1 MVSEIHANGSRGRTL
16 RTMALDQSALLEVL
30 DALKAA
36 EVDDRIRQA
45 AETIYQALIE
55 AELSSVIGALPHERT
70 GSRAGWRNGHRP
82 RTVTTTAG
90 DLELRIPKLRAGS
103 FFPSLLERRRRV
115 DQSLF
120 AVIMEAYLHGTSTRK
135 VDDLVKALGAD
146 SGISKSE
153 VSRICADLD
162 TEVAAFRDRSL
173 AAQVFRYVFLDATYC
188 KARVDHRVVSQAVVV
203 ATGVAADGHREVLGF
218 EVGDSED
225 GAFWTA
231 FLRSLKTRGLNGVQ
245 LVISDAH
252 AGLKN
257 AIAAVLIGAAW
268 QRCRVHFLRNVL
280 AAVPKGSA
288 EMVAAAIRTIFAQP
302 SPAHVRDQL
311 EVIAAMLGRQFP
323 KVEAVLRDASDD
335 ITAFASFPVSHWKK
349 IWSTNPLERLNKE
362 IKRRTDVVGVF
373 PNPAALLR
381 LAGAVLVEAHDEW
394 QVSERRYLSEGSM
407 ALLDTPP
414 DGPKE
419 VATPAL
425 LTA

>member
-1 MVSEIHANGSRGRTL
+1 M
-16 RTMALDQSALLEVL
+16 DQSALLEIL
-30 DALKAA
+30 EALKAA
-36 EVDDRIRQA
+36 EVDDKIRQA

-55 AELSSVIGALPHERT
+55 AELSSVIGAFPHQRT
-70 GSRAGWRNGHRP
+70 EARMAQRNGHRL
-82 RTVTTTAG
+82 RTLTTTAG

-146 SGISKSE
+146 TGISKSE

-173 AAQVFRYVFLDATYC
+173 AGQPFRYVFLDATYC

-218 EVGDSED
+218 DVGDSED
-225 GAFWTA
+225 GAFSTA
-231 FLRSLKTRGLNGVQ
+231 FLRSLKTRGLGGVQ

-252 AGLKN
+252 AELKA
-257 AIAAVLIGAAW
+257 AIAAVLIGSAW

-280 AAVPKGSA
+280 AQVPKGSA

-302 SPAHVRDQL
+302 GPVHVAEQL
-311 EVIAAMLGRQFP
+311 DTIATMLGRQFP
-323 KVEAVLRDASDD
+323 KVESMLRDAEPDV
-335 ITAFASFPVSHWKK
+335 TAFAGFPVSHWKK
-349 IWSTNPLERLNKE
+349 VWSTNPLERLNKE

-381 LAGAVLVEAHDEW
+381 LAGEVLAEAHDKW
-394 QVSERRYLSEGSM
+394 QVADKRYLSEGSM

-414 DGPKE
+414 VNPKE
-419 VATPAL
+419 VAPAAL

>member
-1 MVSEIHANGSRGRTL
+1 MVSETTPMVLAEGQH
-16 RTMALDQSALLEVL
+16 TMALDQSALIEVL
-30 DALKAA
+30 EALKAA

-55 AELSSVIGALPHERT
+55 AELSSVIGALPHERSSART
-70 GSRAGWRNGHRP
+70 GHRNGHRP
-82 RTVTTTAG
+82 RMLASTAG
-90 DLELRIPKLRAGS
+90 DLELRIPKLRTGS

-120 AVIMEAYLHGTSTRK
+120 AVIMEAYLHGTSTCK

-153 VSRICADLD
+153 VSRICAGLD
-162 TEVAAFRDRSL
+162 TEVAAFRDRPL
-173 AAQVFRYVFLDATYC
+173 AGQPFRYVFLDATYC
-188 KARVDHRVVSQAVVV
+188 KARVDHRVVSQAVVL

-231 FLRSLKTRGLNGVQ
+231 FLRSLKARGLSGVQ

-257 AIAAVLIGAAW
+257 AIASVLLGAAW

-280 AAVPKGSA
+280 AQVPKGSA

-302 SPAHVRDQL
+302 GPIHVRDQL

-323 KVEAVLRDASDD
+323 KVEAMLREASDD

-414 DGPKE
+414 AGPKE

>member
-1 MVSEIHANGSRGRTL
+1 
-16 RTMALDQSALLEVL
+16 MALDQSALLEVL
-30 DALKAA
+30 EVLKAA

-55 AELSSVIGALPHERT
+55 AELSSVIGAFPHQRT
-70 GSRAGWRNGHRP
+70 GTRSGHRNGYRP
-82 RTVTTTAG
+82 RTLTTTAG
-90 DLELRIPKLRAGS
+90 DLELKIPRLRAGS

-146 SGISKSE
+146 TGISKSE

-173 AAQVFRYVFLDATYC
+173 AGQPFRYVFLDATYC

-218 EVGDSED
+218 DVGDSED

-231 FLRSLKTRGLNGVQ
+231 FLRGLKTRGLTGVQ

-252 AGLKN
+252 AGLKT
-257 AIAAVLIGAAW
+257 AIAAVFLGAAW

-280 AAVPKGSA
+280 AQVPKGSA

-302 SPAHVRDQL
+302 GPVHVAEQL
-311 EVIAAMLGRQFP
+311 DTIATMLGRQFP
-323 KVEAVLRDASDD
+323 KVETMLRDAADD
-335 ITAFASFPVSHWKK
+335 VTAFAGFPVSHWKK
-349 IWSTNPLERLNKE
+349 IWSTNPLERLNNE

-373 PNPAALLR
+373 PNPPALLR

-394 QVSERRYLSEGSM
+394 QVADKRYLSEGSM
-407 ALLDTPP
+407 AQLNNPP
-414 DGPKE
+414 AEPKE

>member
-1 MVSEIHANGSRGRTL
+1 
-16 RTMALDQSALLEVL
+16 MALDQSALLEVL
-30 DALKAA
+30 EALKAA

-55 AELSSVIGALPHERT
+55 AELTAVIGAHPHQRT
-70 GSRAGWRNGHRP
+70 DTRAGLRNGHRP
-82 RTVTTTAG
+82 RTITTTAG
-90 DLELRIPKLRAGS
+90 DLELKIPRLRAGS

-162 TEVAAFRDRSL
+162 TEVAAFRDRTL
-173 AAQVFRYVFLDATYC
+173 AGQAFPYVFLDATYC
-188 KARVDHRVVSQAVVV
+188 KARVNHRVVSQAVVV
-203 ATGVAADGHREVLGF
+203 ATGVATDGHREVLGF
-218 EVGDSED
+218 DVGDSED
-225 GAFWTA
+225 GAFQAA
-231 FLRSLKTRGLNGVQ
+231 FLRSLKARGLGGVQ

-252 AGLKN
+252 AGLKT
-257 AIAAVLIGAAW
+257 AIASVLLGAAW

-280 AAVPKGSA
+280 AQVPKGSA
-288 EMVAAAIRTIFAQP
+288 EMVAATIRTIFAQP
-302 SPAHVRDQL
+302 GPVQVREQL
-311 EVIAAMLGRQFP
+311 EVIAGMLGRQFP
-323 KVEAVLRDASDD
+323 KVEAMLHEAADD
-335 ITAFASFPVSHWKK
+335 ITAFAGFPLGHWKK

-373 PNPAALLR
+373 PNPEALLR

-394 QVSERRYLSEGSM
+394 QVGERRYLSEGSM
-407 ALLDTPP
+407 ALLASAAKD
-414 DGPKE
+414 PKE

>member
-1 MVSEIHANGSRGRTL
+1 MVFAEGQH
-16 RTMALDQSALLEVL
+16 TMALDQSALLEVL

-55 AELSSVIGALPHERT
+55 AELSAVIGALPHERT
-70 GSRAGWRNGHRP
+70 GSRTAHRNGHRQ
-82 RTVTTTAG
+82 RVLASTAG

-173 AAQVFRYVFLDATYC
+173 STQRFPYVFLDATYC

-231 FLRSLKTRGLNGVQ
+231 FLRSLKTRGLGGVQ

-252 AGLKN
+252 AGLKA
-257 AIAAVLIGAAW
+257 AIASVLIGAAW

-280 AAVPKGSA
+280 AAVPKGHA
-288 EMVAAAIRTIFAQP
+288 EMVAAAVRTIFAQP
-302 SPAHVRDQL
+302 SPVHVRDQL

-323 KVEAVLRDASDD
+323 KVEAMLRDASDD
-335 ITAFASFPVSHWKK
+335 VTAFAAFPVSHWKK

-394 QVSERRYLSEGSM
+394 QVAERRYLSEGSM
-407 ALLDTPP
+407 ALVEARSAE
-414 DGPKE
+414 PKE

>member
-1 MVSEIHANGSRGRTL
+1 MVSETTPMVLAEGQH
-16 RTMALDQSALLEVL
+16 TMALDQFALLEVL

-70 GSRAGWRNGHRP
+70 GSRTAHRNGHRQ
-82 RTVTTTAG
+82 RVLASTAG

-146 SGISKSE
+146 SGISRSE

-173 AAQVFRYVFLDATYC
+173 AAQRFRYVFLDATYC

-231 FLRSLKTRGLNGVQ
+231 FLRSLKTRGLTGVQ

-252 AGLKN
+252 AGLKA
-257 AIAAVLIGAAW
+257 AIASVLLGVAW

-280 AAVPKGSA
+280 AQVPKGSA
-288 EMVAAAIRTIFAQP
+288 EMVAAAIRTVFAQP
-302 SPAHVRDQL
+302 SPVHVRDQL

-323 KVEAVLRDASDD
+323 KVEAMLREASDD

-414 DGPKE
+414 AEPKE

>member
-1 MVSEIHANGSRGRTL
+1 
-16 RTMALDQSALLEVL
+16 MALDQSALLEVL
-30 DALKAA
+30 EALKAA

-55 AELSSVIGALPHERT
+55 AELTAVIGAHPHQRT
-70 GSRAGWRNGHRP
+70 DTRAGLRNGHRP
-82 RTVTTTAG
+82 RTISTTAG
-90 DLELRIPKLRAGS
+90 DLELKIPRLRAGS

-146 SGISKSE
+146 SGIPKSE

-162 TEVAAFRDRSL
+162 TEVAAFRDRTL
-173 AAQVFRYVFLDATYC
+173 AGQAFPYVFLDATYC
-188 KARVDHRVVSQAVVV
+188 KARVNHRVVSQAVVV

-218 EVGDSED
+218 DVGDSED
-225 GAFWTA
+225 GAFQAA
-231 FLRSLKTRGLNGVQ
+231 FLRSLKARGLGGVQ

-252 AGLKN
+252 AGLKT
-257 AIAAVLIGAAW
+257 AIASVLLGAAW

-280 AAVPKGSA
+280 AQVPKGSA
-288 EMVAAAIRTIFAQP
+288 EMVAATIRTIFAQP
-302 SPAHVRDQL
+302 GPVQVREQL
-311 EVIAAMLGRQFP
+311 EVIAGMLGRQFP
-323 KVEAVLRDASDD
+323 KVEAMLHEAADD
-335 ITAFASFPVSHWKK
+335 ITAFAGFPIGHWKK

-373 PNPAALLR
+373 PNPEALLR

-394 QVSERRYLSEGSM
+394 QVGERRYLSEGSM
-407 ALLDTPP
+407 ALLANAA
-414 DGPKE
+414 GNPKE

>member
-1 MVSEIHANGSRGRTL
+1 
-16 RTMALDQSALLEVL
+16 MALDQSALLEVVE
-30 DALKAA
+30 ALKAA
-36 EVDDRIRQA
+36 GVDDRIRQA

-55 AELSSVIGALPHERT
+55 AELASVIGALPHERT
-70 GSRAGWRNGHRP
+70 AARTGHRNGHRP
-82 RTVTTTAG
+82 RVLASTAG

-162 TEVAAFRDRSL
+162 TQVAAFRDRPLSGQ
-173 AAQVFRYVFLDATYC
+173 AFRYVFLDATYC

-231 FLRSLKTRGLNGVQ
+231 FLRSLKTRGLAGVQ

-257 AIAAVLIGAAW
+257 AIASVLLGAAW

-280 AAVPKGSA
+280 AQVPKGSA

-302 SPAHVRDQL
+302 SPVHVRDQL

-323 KVEAVLRDASDD
+323 KVEAMLRDAADD
-335 ITAFASFPVSHWKK
+335 VTAFAAFPIGHWKK

-407 ALLDTPP
+407 ALLDTPAAA
-414 DGPKE
+414 PKE